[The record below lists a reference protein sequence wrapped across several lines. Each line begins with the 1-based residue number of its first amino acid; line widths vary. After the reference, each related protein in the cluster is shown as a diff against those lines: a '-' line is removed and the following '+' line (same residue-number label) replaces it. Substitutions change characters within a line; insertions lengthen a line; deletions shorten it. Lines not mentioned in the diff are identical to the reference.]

1 MVVIKMGYLEITIGI
16 FFIILS
22 LGGFILEHSLYNTD
36 WTSSLIFMFPVF
48 VLGLIFIAFE
58 ERL

>member
-1 MVVIKMGYLEITIGI
+1 MGYLEITVGI
-16 FFIILS
+16 IFIILS
-22 LGGFILEHSLYNTD
+22 IGGFILERSLYNTD
-36 WTSSLIFMFPVF
+36 WTFPLIFMFPVF

>member
-1 MVVIKMGYLEITIGI
+1 MVVIKMGYLEITVGI
-16 FFIILS
+16 IFIILS
-22 LGGFILEHSLYNTD
+22 IGGFILERSLYNTD
-36 WTSSLIFMFPVF
+36 WTFPLIFMFPVF